1 MSVQPVGSLRRYITG
16 YQRFDREIDSSEGQ
30 HKILAGL
37 YEDDAGNVFVHC
49 HPEETWVELGY
60 PEPGPPGPQGAIG
73 PVGPQGPAGVS
84 PLSLTFACGKETWR
98 NMPAARRFF
107 LDSWLYVTKVDLAH
121 VAQARL
127 VVTRG
132 SVAVVP
138 PNARLSLVY
147 TSVFSTDVTVYE
159 DIGVGPI
166 EANVSPADTVVATPW
181 VGLADPARDDVYV
194 SVIGYGGDGKD
205 DPVFGSVLAQF
216 R

>member
-1 MSVQPVGSLRRYITG
+1 MGAQPVGSLRKYITG
-16 YQRFDREIDSSEGQ
+16 YMRFDRELDSSEGQ
-30 HKILAGL
+30 HKIFAGL

-60 PEPGPPGPQGAIG
+60 SEPGPPGPQGDIG

-84 PLSLTFACGKETWR
+84 ALSVTVSAGKETWR
-98 NMPAARRFF
+98 NMPAGRRFLF
-107 LDSWLYVTKVDLAH
+107 DSWLYVTKVDLAH

-132 SVAVVP
+132 PGAVSP
-138 PNARLSLVY
+138 ANARLALVY
-147 TSVFSTDVTVYE
+147 ATVFSTDVNVYG
-159 DIGVGPI
+159 DIGIGPI
-166 EANVSPADTVVATPW
+166 EANISPANSLIVTPW
-181 VGLADPARDDVYV
+181 VDLAGPARDDICV